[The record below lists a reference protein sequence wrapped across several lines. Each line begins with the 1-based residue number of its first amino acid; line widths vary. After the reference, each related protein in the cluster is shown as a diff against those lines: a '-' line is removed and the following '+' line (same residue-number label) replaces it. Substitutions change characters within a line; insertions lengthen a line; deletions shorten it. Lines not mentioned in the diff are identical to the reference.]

1 MRIRTVTDDAIY
13 FDNDNYI
20 TFKHEQDC
28 CETNYADFR
37 STVTPD
43 NVYYYHDFDENLF
56 FTKVDG
62 MGFVFGDK
70 EAKIFVPCY
79 SEQNG
84 YYSSDIDI
92 FYYKKVLN
100 LEAEFVDD
108 YDGTPTD
115 YPVNFLPDTENA
127 REE

>member
-1 MRIRTVTDDAIY
+1 MKILEVTDEAIR
-13 FDNDNYI
+13 FDNGSIIRYDHY
-20 TFKHEQDC
+20 QDC
-28 CETNYADFR
+28 CETNYADFC

-43 NVYYYHDFDENLF
+43 NIYYNHDFDKDLEF
-56 FTKVDG
+56 KAVDG

-92 FYYKKVLN
+92 YYNGKNVLTFD
-100 LEAEFVDD
+100 AEFVDD
-108 YDGTPTD
+108 YGGEATE
-115 YPVNFLPDTENA
+115 YPVNFLPETDED
-127 REE
+127 